1 LSLLNFHYLKNLVR
15 HYANATR
22 IDVLHSPFVFNL
34 YQNCIAKENNLS
46 GYTSIESVRTELLKD
61 TTEIAYEDFGAS
73 NNSRTVKVSELAAKH
88 LKPARLA
95 QIMHRLI
102 AYHNFTQAL
111 ELGTSLGITSSY
123 LAKGEKVHLNTI
135 EGSKSV
141 WEIAQQTFQKTNCK
155 QRINSYQ
162 GTFDEVLPTLLAQNP
177 KYDLI
182 FIDGNHSYEATLRYV
197 KLLKPYLQPHGLFV
211 LDDIYWSPGM
221 TKAWEALKPE
231 FTVSIDLFFIG
242 ILSPRTEQVK
252 EDFQLRIW

>member
-1 LSLLNFHYLKNLVR
+1 MLNFHYLRNLVR
-15 HYANATR
+15 HYASATR
-22 IDVLHSPFVFNL
+22 IDVLHSPYVFNL
-34 YQNCIAKENNLS
+34 YQNCIAKEKNLNS
-46 GYTSIESVRTELLKD
+46 YASIESVRTELLRD
-61 TTEIAYEDFGAS
+61 ATEIAYEDFGAS

-95 QIMHRLI
+95 QIMHRLM
-102 AYHNFTQAL
+102 AYHNFNKAL

-123 LAKGEKVHLNTI
+123 LAKGNNVSLTTI

-155 QRINSYQ
+155 QKIFSYQ
-162 GTFDEVLPTLLAQNP
+162 GTFDAVLPSLLEQNP
-177 KYDLI
+177 KFDLI

-197 KLLKPYLQPHGLFV
+197 KLLKPHLQPNGLFV

-221 TKAWEALKPE
+221 TKAWEILKSE

-242 ILSPRTEQVK
+242 ILSPRTEQAK